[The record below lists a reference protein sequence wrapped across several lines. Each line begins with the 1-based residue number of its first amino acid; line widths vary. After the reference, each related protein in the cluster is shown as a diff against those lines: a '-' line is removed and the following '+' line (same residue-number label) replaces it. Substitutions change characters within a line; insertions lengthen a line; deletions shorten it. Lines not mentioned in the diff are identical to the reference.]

1 MTVSGLF
8 GLILTPLDILTKGPL
23 GGSYTP
29 VNVTLMILGVI
40 ATSTLGIKVWSYTRK
55 GQIQLLNT
63 RDDGVILE
71 EDEDDED

>member
-29 VNVTLMILGVI
+29 VNVALLVSGVVATL
-40 ATSTLGIKVWSYTRK
+40 TLGLRVWSYTRQGK
-55 GQIQLLNT
+55 IQLSGT
-63 RDDGVILE
+63 RSDGVIYE
-71 EDEDDED
+71 EDEDE